1 MNKFA
6 INPELVLK
14 IGSVLIMLSGF
25 VSLIISIPIGAAFNK
40 IDPNGLFGHIGII
53 NGIIAIIIGCLL
65 LWFSIQKYLFPFRTI
80 LNGILTIVIGHIGA
94 IYGALLI
101 GTVGLILC
109 YTSGV
114 WFIVIG
120 IKYIRNN

>member
-1 MNKFA
+1 
-6 INPELVLK
+6 
-14 IGSVLIMLSGF
+14 MLSGF

-65 LWFSIQKYLFPFRTI
+65 LWSSHQYYLFPFRIILKGIFTI
-80 LNGILTIVIGHIGA
+80 IISHIGA

-101 GTVGLILC
+101 GTAGLILC
-109 YTSGV
+109 YIAGI
-114 WFIVIG
+114 WYIIIG
-120 IKYIRNN
+120 FKYLTINRTKKSK